1 MFRSARRSPRAATG
15 VRRLSV
21 RRLAGAAVVL
31 AALTVPVL
39 VSAPPASAA
48 GWGSCYRLNSWSFQH
63 YSSPPNGG
71 FDGNAYI
78 LAWHNTNCSGSSILA
93 GQVLY
98 TPSNRHIT
106 IHAFDYKRDGLGV
119 TVYTHGPSVTSNG
132 AGSTV
137 TGGGSLSSFNTPYNF
152 WIRVGGQQNSHA
164 QNFPL
169 S

>member
-1 MFRSARRSPRAATG
+1 MFRSAQRSPRAATG
-15 VRRLSV
+15 VRRFGV
-21 RRLAGAAVVL
+21 RRLAGAALVL
-31 AALTVPVL
+31 AALTVPAL
-39 VSAPPASAA
+39 VYAPSAEAA
-48 GWGSCYRLNSWSFQH
+48 GWGSCYRVGSWSFKH
-63 YSSPPNGG
+63 YSAPPLTNL
-71 FDGNAYI
+71 DGIAYI
-78 LAWHNTNCSGSSILA
+78 NAWHNTNCSGSSVLA

-98 TPSNRHIT
+98 TPSIRHIT
-106 IHAFDYKRDGLGV
+106 IHAVDYKADGYGV

-132 AGSTV
+132 HGTTV

>member
-1 MFRSARRSPRAATG
+1 MFRSARRSPRVATG
-15 VRRLSV
+15 VRGLRV
-21 RRLAGAAVVL
+21 RRLAGVAVVL

-39 VSAPPASAA
+39 VYAPSAEAA
-48 GWGSCYRLNSWSFQH
+48 GWGSCYRLNSWSFRH
-63 YSSPPNGG
+63 YSSPPNAG

-78 LAWHNTNCSGSSILA
+78 LAYHNTNCSGSSILA

-98 TPSNRHIT
+98 TPSIRHIT
-106 IHAFDYKRDGLGV
+106 IHAFDYKADNLGV
-119 TVYTHGPSVTSNG
+119 TVYTHGPSVSSNG
-132 AGSTV
+132 HGTTV

-152 WIRVGGQQNSHA
+152 WIRVGGQQNSYA